1 MGGHARFSPSSGKR
15 RLECPPSLLL
25 EEQFPDEESPFAAEG
40 SAGHALAEYL
50 INKYLKKRT
59 KRPVSDYY
67 SDELLEAVDDYVEYN
82 ITQIEQARKDC
93 DQPFIGVELKVSLA
107 HRIEGCFGTADM
119 VVVDSHKIH
128 IIDLKLGKGVVVDAE
143 QNVQLMIYGLGV
155 LDMLGFLYEIDTVE
169 LTIVQ
174 PRIEHFSTWEI
185 SAGELLAWGK
195 DVLEPRAAKA
205 LSGEGEFK
213 AGDHCRF
220 CKARFTCR
228 ARAEEYLK
236 LAQME
241 FAEPALM
248 SDEEIAEVLSKA
260 DALKKWAEEVYTYA
274 QNEAVV
280 NHKEWPGYKLVL
292 GRSNRKYTDED
303 EVAEAAQKAGYTDIY
318 KKSLIGITEMER
330 LMGKKKFNEILGS
343 LELLAWG
350 KDVLEPR
357 AAKALSGEGEFKA
370 GDHCRFCKARF
381 TCRARAEE
389 YLKLAQMEF
398 AEPALMSDEEIAEVL
413 SKADALKKWAE
424 EVYTYAQNEAVVNHK
439 EWPGYKLVLGRSNR
453 KYTDEDEVAEAA
465 QKAGYTDIY
474 KKSLIGITEMERLM
488 GKKKFNEILGSLVYK
503 PDGKVT
509 LVPDSDKRE
518 AVKTATAEA
527 DFKED

>member
-1 MGGHARFSPSSGKR
+1 
-15 RLECPPSLLL
+15 
-25 EEQFPDEESPFAAEG
+25 
-40 SAGHALAEYL
+40 
-50 INKYLKKRT
+50 
-59 KRPVSDYY
+59 
-67 SDELLEAVDDYVEYN
+67 
-82 ITQIEQARKDC
+82 
-93 DQPFIGVELKVSLA
+93 
-107 HRIEGCFGTADM
+107 
-119 VVVDSHKIH
+119 
-128 IIDLKLGKGVVVDAE
+128 
-143 QNVQLMIYGLGV
+143 
-155 LDMLGFLYEIDTVE
+155 MLGFLYEIDTVE

-205 LSGEGEFK
+205 LLGEGEFK

-292 GRSNRKYTDED
+292 GRSNRKYTDEED
-303 EVAEAAQKAGYTDIY
+303 VAEAAQKAGYTDI
-318 KKSLIGITEMER
+318 
-330 LMGKKKFNEILGS
+330 F
-343 LELLAWG
+343 
-350 KDVLEPR
+350 
-357 AAKALSGEGEFKA
+357 
-370 GDHCRFCKARF
+370 
-381 TCRARAEE
+381 
-389 YLKLAQMEF
+389 
-398 AEPALMSDEEIAEVL
+398 
-413 SKADALKKWAE
+413 
-424 EVYTYAQNEAVVNHK
+424 
-439 EWPGYKLVLGRSNR
+439 
-453 KYTDEDEVAEAA
+453 
-465 QKAGYTDIY
+465 

>member
-40 SAGHALAEYL
+40 SAGHAMAEYL

-93 DQPFIGVELKVSLA
+93 DEPFIGVELKVSLA
-107 HRIEGCFGTADM
+107 HRINDCFGTADM
-119 VVVDSHKIH
+119 VVADSHKIH

-195 DVLEPRAAKA
+195 DVLEPGAAKA
-205 LSGEGEFK
+205 LSGEG
-213 AGDHCRF
+213 
-220 CKARFTCR
+220 
-228 ARAEEYLK
+228 
-236 LAQME
+236 
-241 FAEPALM
+241 
-248 SDEEIAEVLSKA
+248 IAEVLSKA

-292 GRSNRKYTDED
+292 GRSNRKYTDEED
-303 EVAEAAQKAGYTDIY
+303 VAEAAQKAGYTDI
-318 KKSLIGITEMER
+318 
-330 LMGKKKFNEILGS
+330 F
-343 LELLAWG
+343 
-350 KDVLEPR
+350 
-357 AAKALSGEGEFKA
+357 
-370 GDHCRFCKARF
+370 
-381 TCRARAEE
+381 
-389 YLKLAQMEF
+389 
-398 AEPALMSDEEIAEVL
+398 
-413 SKADALKKWAE
+413 
-424 EVYTYAQNEAVVNHK
+424 
-439 EWPGYKLVLGRSNR
+439 
-453 KYTDEDEVAEAA
+453 
-465 QKAGYTDIY
+465 

>member
-1 MGGHARFSPSSGKR
+1 M
-15 RLECPPSLLL
+15 
-25 EEQFPDEESPFAAEG
+25 
-40 SAGHALAEYL
+40 
-50 INKYLKKRT
+50 
-59 KRPVSDYY
+59 
-67 SDELLEAVDDYVEYN
+67 EYN
-82 ITQIEQARKDC
+82 ITQIEQARKNC
-93 DQPFIGVELKVSLA
+93 DEPFIGVELKVSLA

-185 SAGELLAWGK
+185 SAGDLLVWGK
-195 DVLEPRAAKA
+195 DVLEPGAAKA
-205 LSGEGEFK
+205 LAGEGEFK

-241 FAEPALM
+241 FAEPTLM

-318 KKSLIGITEMER
+318 KKSVIGITEMER
-330 LMGKKKFNEILGS
+330 LMGKKKF
-343 LELLAWG
+343 
-350 KDVLEPR
+350 K
-357 AAKALSGEGEFKA
+357 
-370 GDHCRFCKARF
+370 
-381 TCRARAEE
+381 
-389 YLKLAQMEF
+389 
-398 AEPALMSDEEIAEVL
+398 
-413 SKADALKKWAE
+413 
-424 EVYTYAQNEAVVNHK
+424 
-439 EWPGYKLVLGRSNR
+439 
-453 KYTDEDEVAEAA
+453 
-465 QKAGYTDIY
+465 
-474 KKSLIGITEMERLM
+474 
-488 GKKKFNEILGSLVYK
+488 EILGSLVYK

-518 AVKTATAEA
+518 AVKTTTAEA
-527 DFKED
+527 DFKEE